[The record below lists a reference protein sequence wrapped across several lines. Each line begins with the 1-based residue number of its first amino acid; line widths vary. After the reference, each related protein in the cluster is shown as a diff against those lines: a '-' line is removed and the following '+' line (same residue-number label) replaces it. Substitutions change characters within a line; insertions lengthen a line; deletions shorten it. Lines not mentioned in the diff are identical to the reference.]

1 MTRRFKNALFT
12 ESGGFCRSFYSLN
25 LRVLILISLVTSLPS
40 QGLAGGLSEVIEG
53 VGVDLSYC
61 FVLSTGCLQCAEYY
75 LAPVKTT
82 GQINKKFASRVAGR
96 QNALRACPAG
106 RTQQESGLA
115 PSARLSDWS
124 AG

>member
-1 MTRRFKNALFT
+1 MTRRFKTALFT
-12 ESGGFCRSFYSLN
+12 ESSGFCRSFYSLN

-75 LAPVKTT
+75 LTSKNSGPDQQEIRQSCCWSPERAAWLAGWENTT
-82 GQINKKFASRVAGR
+82 GVRADSLRP
-96 QNALRACPAG
+96 AL
-106 RTQQESGLA
+106 
-115 PSARLSDWS
+115 
-124 AG
+124 